1 MELQDELIK
10 SFTKA
15 INQTGG
21 EQRGEKT
28 VYAEVARIDRNE
40 QTGEE
45 VIKIKIDGSEL
56 ETPVTSMVKVGL
68 GDRVFATIKDH
79 SVVITGNISWPSLTR
94 IENVYMTMT
103 ADGLVIGQL
112 DDENNPT
119 GYRILISPSNTTPG
133 IYIINDQNQIV
144 STFGTTVKL
153 GKPNSYQAELS
164 SNGMNILNPDGDVIA
179 TYGDSIR
186 IGIDG
191 KNTLVITD
199 TSVTNETYA
208 NWSVFRAKSY
218 SGSGGGV
225 VAEYSFCSDL
235 VGGGGIYRG
244 SGSFG
249 GWVLYFDGSSMEIGP
264 TSQKKLRISTIDAP
278 TIGGTKIA
286 MVNDYM
292 KLRTHNQNISSGSAS
307 KVDAYFTPSI
317 PTGYV
322 YYGITQV
329 YISDDDWAVGSYY
342 ITGDTPPKIHVK
354 IHTIDG
360 TSKTKPASISIYY
373 LLVREESQ

>member
-10 SFTKA
+10 SFTQA
-15 INQTGG
+15 IKPSGG
-21 EQRGEKT
+21 EKSSEKT

-56 ETPVTSMVKVGL
+56 ETPVTSMVKVGV

-133 IYIINDQNQIV
+133 IYIIDDQNQIV

-153 GKPNSYQAELS
+153 GKANSYQAELTS
-164 SNGMNILNPDGDVIA
+164 SGMNILSPSGDVIA
-179 TYGDSIR
+179 TYGSEIR
-186 IGIDG
+186 IGKDG
-191 KNTLVITD
+191 ANTLVITN

-218 SGSGGGV
+218 SGSGGGL

-235 VGGGGIYRG
+235 AGGGGIYRG

-249 GWVLYFDGSSMEIGP
+249 DWVLYFSGAAMEIGP
-264 TSQKKLRISTIDAP
+264 TSQKKLRISTTEDP

-286 MVNDYM
+286 MVGDYI
-292 KLRTHNQNISSGSAS
+292 KKVSHYQKISSGNAA
-307 KVDAYFTPSI
+307 KVDAYFTPSV
-317 PTGYV
+317 PTGYSIF
-322 YYGITQV
+322 GITQV
-329 YISDDDWAVGSYY
+329 YINDDNWALSAYY
-342 ITGDTPPKIHVK
+342 ITSDSPSKIHIKV
-354 IHTIDG
+354 HTVDG
-360 TSKTKPASISIYY
+360 TDKTKPSYISIDY
-373 LLVREESQ
+373 LIVRTS